1 MHTAASV
8 CHFLF
13 FFFSFFFSLSL
24 LCAKMMIQTVSQC
37 SDDIVLPEMALQADA
52 GYGVNRWD
60 TAAFSSETDK
70 EKFSRLMVCA
80 TWSACE
86 SQRYSG
92 GWN

>member
-1 MHTAASV
+1 VSE
-8 CHFLF
+8 
-13 FFFSFFFSLSL
+13 FS
-24 LCAKMMIQTVSQC
+24 K
-37 SDDIVLPEMALQADA
+37 DIVLPEMALQADA

-70 EKFSRLMVCA
+70 EKFSRLMVSFCA